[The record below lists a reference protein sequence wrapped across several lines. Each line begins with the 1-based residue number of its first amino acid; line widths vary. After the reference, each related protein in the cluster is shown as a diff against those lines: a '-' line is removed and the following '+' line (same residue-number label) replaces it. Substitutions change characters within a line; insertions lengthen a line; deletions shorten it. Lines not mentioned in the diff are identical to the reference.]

1 MIATAAEVKPDSLVT
16 LADKIMAS
24 FGEGSEVFLKSHC
37 GSLGKKNVCIRITDK
52 NSLSLC

>member
-1 MIATAAEVKPDSLVT
+1 
-16 LADKIMAS
+16 MAS

-52 NSLSLC
+52 NSLIAVLSDFRQNAY